1 MARRIRSKMRYSAAC
16 NVSRPP
22 EHHPGWP
29 PQSAA
34 SPHDSSNTPFV
45 NAVIDE
51 NVTQTMDQIRAMSP
65 MLKDLED
72 NGQIQIK
79 GGVYKLDSGQVEW
92 I

>member
-1 MARRIRSKMRYSAAC
+1 MPSVDTIKQ
-16 NVSRPP
+16 
-22 EHHPGWP
+22 G
-29 PQSAA
+29 AA

-79 GGVYKLDSGQVEW
+79 GGVYKLASGQVEW